1 MLVTR
6 YSRAFKM
13 ATKAVFPAASTRHFS
28 APQSTTSASSSD
40 DELIKDQ
47 LRQKIDPIKGQVA
60 DFLKNV
66 NTFEQENLDVEKTYF
81 MADQPLKGLAT
92 AAGTDKYYRM
102 S

>member
-1 MLVTR
+1 
-6 YSRAFKM
+6 
-13 ATKAVFPAASTRHFS
+13 
-28 APQSTTSASSSD
+28 
-40 DELIKDQ
+40 
-47 LRQKIDPIKGQVA
+47 VA